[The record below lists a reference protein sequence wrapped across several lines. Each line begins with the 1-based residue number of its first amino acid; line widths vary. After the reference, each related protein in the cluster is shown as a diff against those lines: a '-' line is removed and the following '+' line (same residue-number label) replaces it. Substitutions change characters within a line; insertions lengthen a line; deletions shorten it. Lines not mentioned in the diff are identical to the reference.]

1 MSSSRSEDT
10 DGIGSKQSKSKRIF
24 LDQSSYPRP
33 VRIKNE
39 SFWAGVHGIVR
50 LHNHLGRNE
59 TVKIRKKE
67 SPISDN
73 SEDQVLNINS
83 LYGLNCLYCNHD
95 ENTEHSL
102 LRLNMLLATNMKSI
116 DSFQLWSLLRQYHSH
131 LISFVRD
138 VRDVALFLHSLFSDI
153 LSLLLSAASYYS
165 KTFIFI
171 LYFIFRLFF
180 YSLKNQ
186 ITDFYRIVFNIYI
199 WI

>member
-39 SFWAGVHGIVR
+39 SFWAGVDGIVR

-59 TVKIRKKE
+59 TVNIRKRE

-73 SEDQVLNINS
+73 SEEQVLDINT

-102 LRLNMLLATNMKSI
+102 LRHSMLLATNMKSI
-116 DSFQLWSLLRQYHSH
+116 DSFQLCSLLRQYHSH
-131 LISFVRD
+131 FVCEGSQRC
-138 VRDVALFLHSLFSDI
+138 SPYSI
-153 LSLLLSAASYYS
+153 LSLL
-165 KTFIFI
+165 
-171 LYFIFRLFF
+171 
-180 YSLKNQ
+180 
-186 ITDFYRIVFNIYI
+186 
-199 WI
+199 

>member
-10 DGIGSKQSKSKRIF
+10 DGIGPKQSKSKRIF

-73 SEDQVLNINS
+73 SEDQVLNIKS
-83 LYGLNCLYCNHD
+83 LYGLNCLFCNHD

-102 LRLNMLLATNMKSI
+102 LRLSMLLATNMKSI
-116 DSFQLWSLLRQYHSH
+116 DSFQ
-131 LISFVRD
+131 
-138 VRDVALFLHSLFSDI
+138 
-153 LSLLLSAASYYS
+153 
-165 KTFIFI
+165 
-171 LYFIFRLFF
+171 
-180 YSLKNQ
+180 
-186 ITDFYRIVFNIYI
+186 
-199 WI
+199 

>member
-73 SEDQVLNINS
+73 SDVQVLNINTRS
-83 LYGLNCLYCNHD
+83 
-95 ENTEHSL
+95 
-102 LRLNMLLATNMKSI
+102 
-116 DSFQLWSLLRQYHSH
+116 
-131 LISFVRD
+131 
-138 VRDVALFLHSLFSDI
+138 
-153 LSLLLSAASYYS
+153 
-165 KTFIFI
+165 I
-171 LYFIFRLFF
+171 LY
-180 YSLKNQ
+180 
-186 ITDFYRIVFNIYI
+186 
-199 WI
+199 